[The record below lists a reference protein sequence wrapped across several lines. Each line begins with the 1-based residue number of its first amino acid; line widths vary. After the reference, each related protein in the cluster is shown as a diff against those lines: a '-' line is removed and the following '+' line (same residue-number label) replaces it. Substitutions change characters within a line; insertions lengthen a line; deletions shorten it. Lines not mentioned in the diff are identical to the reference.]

1 MTDLVLRVFYMAVCV
16 DCEFALPFGDEPA
29 RDEWA
34 RVHRTIGHRVRSR
47 TDKVW
52 REPVV
57 IDGTASPR

>member
-1 MTDLVLRVFYMAVCV
+1 MTDLVLRVFFMAVCV
-16 DCEFALPFGDEPA
+16 DCEFALPFGDAPT

-34 RVHRTIGHRVRSR
+34 RTHRTTGHRVRHR

-57 IDGTASPR
+57 IDGTSCGR